1 VGVDGTAKLFGMFN
15 PMPLRELIPS
25 MIRKYLIDLAKENVA
40 LSWIMGLLYGVLMIP
55 TFDGRALLIAF
66 DPRTKRLMKI
76 RSTLSFDTPA
86 FFHEIFQA
94 QLYEREY
101 VIRDGDIVVDC
112 GAHVGMFTIKA
123 AKKASLVISIEPA
136 KENLSCLLENV
147 RRHRLKKNVIV
158 VGKALSDR
166 TGSEYLWVG
175 KRSGTSQLAFIS
187 KPPEPVKGRME
198 VEVDTLDNIVSQL
211 KVPRIDLLKV
221 DVEGAELEVLKG
233 AEESLKITRN
243 IAMELHFESCRV
255 KEYLEKRGF
264 ENMMYARKVGV
275 CDKGNLPL

>member
-1 VGVDGTAKLFGMFN
+1 MLSKNVGVDGTAKLFGMFN

-25 MIRKYLIDLAKENVA
+25 MIRKYLVDLAKESVA

-94 QLYEREY
+94 QVYEHEY
-101 VIRDGDIVVDC
+101 VVRDGDIVVDC

-147 RRHRLKKNVIV
+147 R
-158 VGKALSDR
+158 
-166 TGSEYLWVG
+166 
-175 KRSGTSQLAFIS
+175 
-187 KPPEPVKGRME
+187 
-198 VEVDTLDNIVSQL
+198 
-211 KVPRIDLLKV
+211 
-221 DVEGAELEVLKG
+221 
-233 AEESLKITRN
+233 
-243 IAMELHFESCRV
+243 
-255 KEYLEKRGF
+255 
-264 ENMMYARKVGV
+264 
-275 CDKGNLPL
+275 